1 MSGANKTI
9 SESGLYKQL
18 TLLDNLPGMAYR
30 CRNERDWPMLF
41 VSQGS
46 TELSGYAPEALLGGR
61 PRWGDLIHPEDREAT
76 WQSVQ
81 EAVQSGTRF
90 ELQYRLATR
99 DKRYKWV
106 WERGSALDSDEHGML
121 IEGFI
126 TDITRLREKEF
137 ELERSK
143 AFATA
148 IVESAAEG
156 IVLIDAGFRIE
167 SLNEA
172 AVKMFGVTSDEVIG
186 KDVRDFLS
194 RDDYV
199 VLESDTAQYRQS
211 GTSELFNGGRD
222 ITGRRADGS
231 EFPMH
236 LHLRELKLER
246 EHCYTA
252 LIRDISEQRARES
265 EIQRQN
271 EQLNAT
277 IAFSP
282 VGIYTADKEF
292 RIVAANF
299 ALANMLGYRV
309 QELIGR
315 RFSDLFHPDDID
327 TAEKAVHSSLAGGPG
342 HYSAHRRYLHKDGH
356 IVQTHINV
364 AVGHDSEGGP
374 EFVVTNVEDLTE
386 RLGAEAQVRDQ
397 QEQLTRLDRL
407 STLGEMMAGVAHEIN
422 QPLTAIS
429 TYAQSGLRF
438 MDPKNPKPDR
448 LREALTKLSNQARRA
463 GAVVERIREL
473 GRQEVSTNQS
483 VRTDHL
489 IEQIEELAV
498 IDARARGARIRLE
511 LNASLPSVWCD
522 PIQIQQVILNLI
534 RNSVDSMEACEFR
547 NGDEIILR
555 TSMDEDGVTTIAV
568 IDCGTGVSEAAAAD
582 LFRPFS
588 THKRSG
594 LGLGLSISRSIVTA
608 HGGQLDYYNNPLT
621 GATFYL
627 TLPQVPGGSV
637 DES

>member
-1 MSGANKTI
+1 
-9 SESGLYKQL
+9 
-18 TLLDNLPGMAYR
+18 
-30 CRNERDWPMLF
+30 MLF
-41 VSQGS
+41 VSEGC
-46 TELSGYAPEALLGGR
+46 TELTGYSPEALLGGE
-61 PRWGDLIHPEDREAT
+61 PCWGDLIVPEDREAV

-81 EAVQSGTRF
+81 EALQSGTRF
-90 ELQYRLATR
+90 EVQYRLATR

-106 WERGSALDSDEHGML
+106 WERGSALDSGEHGTL
-121 IEGFI
+121 IEGFV
-126 TDITRLREKEF
+126 TDITPLREKEF

-167 SLNEA
+167 SINKA
-172 AVKMFGVTSDEVIG
+172 AVKMFGVPSDAAVG
-186 KDVRDFLS
+186 KNISEFLS
-194 RDDYV
+194 GVDYT
-199 VLESDTAQYRQS
+199 VLESDADQYRNS
-211 GTSELFNGGRD
+211 GTSDLFNGGRD

-252 LIRDISEQRARES
+252 LIRDISEQRARED

-271 EQLNAT
+271 ERLNAT

-299 ALANMLGYRV
+299 AFANMLGYRV
-309 QELIGR
+309 QDFIGH
-315 RFSDLFHPDDID
+315 RFSDFFHPDDID
-327 TAEKAVHSSLAGGPG
+327 MAEDAVHSSLSGGPG

-356 IVQTHINV
+356 IVHTHINA
-364 AVGHDSEGGP
+364 AVGHDSEGSP
-374 EFVVTNVEDLTE
+374 EFVVANVEDLTE

-407 STLGEMMAGVAHEIN
+407 STLGEMMAGIAHEIN

-463 GAVVERIREL
+463 GAVVERIRKL
-473 GRQEVSTNQS
+473 GRQEVSTNQL

-489 IEQIEELAV
+489 IEQIEELAT
-498 IDARARGARIRLE
+498 IDAQTRGARIRLD
-511 LNASLPSVWCD
+511 LDTSLPSVWCD

-534 RNSVDSMEACEFR
+534 RNSVDSMEAGDFC
-547 NGDEIILR
+547 NGDEIVLR
-555 TSMDEDGVTTIAV
+555 TSTDEDGVTTIAV
-568 IDCGTGVSEAAAAD
+568 IDCGTGVSEAAATD

-608 HGGQLDYYNNPLT
+608 HGGQLDYYNNPLA

-627 TLPQVPGGSV
+627 TLPQVPGDSIH
-637 DES
+637 ES